1 MASGDVGW
9 VGLSV
14 SLSEFLVERGYLVVG
29 VNTRQYLAA
38 FTSGKAHVTV
48 DDVPGDFAALRQ
60 FLESR
65 RWLVRPTILAGVSE
79 GASITVLAASH
90 EQNHAWTDGVITMG
104 LPASAELAWRLKD
117 VASWITKTI
126 ANEPTFSPLDYVAR
140 VSPLPLVMIQSMKD
154 EYVPEADYRK
164 YDATARAPKKLVLID
179 ASNHRFTDRMDRLR
193 AEIVSALDWISS
205 GGK

>member
-14 SLSEFLVERGYLVVG
+14 SLSQFLVERGYLVVG

-140 VSPLPLVMIQSMKD
+140 VSPLPLV
-154 EYVPEADYRK
+154 
-164 YDATARAPKKLVLID
+164 T
-179 ASNHRFTDRMDRLR
+179 SNVWLLDRSVKRT
-193 AEIVSALDWISS
+193 W
-205 GGK
+205 